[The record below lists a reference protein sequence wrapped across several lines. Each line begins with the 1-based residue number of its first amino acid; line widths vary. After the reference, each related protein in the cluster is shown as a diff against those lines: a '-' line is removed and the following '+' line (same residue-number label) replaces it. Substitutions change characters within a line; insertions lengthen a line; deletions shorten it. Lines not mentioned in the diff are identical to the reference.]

1 MVLLNLDAGES
12 PSESPELWALADI
25 LCVAC
30 GGHAGDSASME
41 RVVRFCADRRRAG
54 LLAPR
59 LGAHPSYPDR
69 ANFGRVSRMPSTDY
83 ERQTLFNDLVRQV
96 TELVGIGAQ
105 WNVQVEVIKPHGALY
120 HDANRDA
127 PLARDV
133 VRVAGE
139 ALQRVAERTGR
150 DAAMALIGP
159 PSGQLRDAFDPTSS
173 MVRNVIGPAA
183 LNMMKP
189 AFDVMRPTVQPVME
203 RFDDI
208 YGRGYLREAFA
219 DRRTRPD
226 GSLVPRTEPGALITD
241 PAEAAARA
249 REILATRGADTICCH
264 ADTPNALE
272 IVTAVRAVIPR

>member
-1 MVLLNLDAGES
+1 VVLLNLDAGES
-12 PSESPELWALADI
+12 TSESPELWALADI
-25 LCVAC
+25 VCVAC
-30 GGHAGDSASME
+30 GGHAGDNASME

-54 LLAPR
+54 LTAPR

-69 ANFGRVSRMPSTDY
+69 ANFGRVSRIPSTDY
-83 ERQTLFNDLVRQV
+83 ERQTLFNELMRQV
-96 TELVGIGAQ
+96 TELIGIGAQ
-105 WNVQVEVIKPHGALY
+105 WNIPVEFLKPHGALY
-120 HDANRDA
+120 HDANTNA

-133 VRVAGE
+133 VRVLYE
-139 ALQRVAERTGR
+139 AVQTVAERTR
-150 DAAMALIGP
+150 QDAAISLIGP
-159 PSGQLRDAFDPTSS
+159 PSGQLHDTFDPTPS

-189 AFDVMRPTVQPVME
+189 AFDVMRPTVQPVMD
-203 RFDDI
+203 RFSEV

-226 GSLVPRTEPGALITD
+226 GSLVARSEPDALITD

-249 REILATRGADTICCH
+249 REIIATSAADTICCH

-272 IVTAVRAVIPR
+272 VVAAVRAVIPR